1 MLTAGWE
8 LYLSMTKRKKRRGR
22 EEGYPPPYAVLVS
35 AHFFFHRL
43 LHQNACMEQAIVALL
58 VCDRKKEGHQN
69 YDCLIRGSRPEE
81 IIVLFARF

>member
-1 MLTAGWE
+1 MISQYDEAEGKKAE
-8 LYLSMTKRKKRRGR
+8 ETKRERG
-22 EEGYPPPYAVLVS
+22 GLLPPPLPRCFS
-35 AHFFFHRL
+35 FCSIFFSPSPSSERL
-43 LHQNACMEQAIVALL
+43 EQAIVALL